1 MSNVLCNRS
10 YLFCFFILFILYFW
24 WLLFFFFSIF
34 LWRLDVFDFIILT
47 ILFLSILK
55 WDIVV
60 LSLWS
65 CTLASK
71 ESNVVRILKEFCK
84 FSNPGLC
91 IPNLEE
97 LIFCIVTIEQEC
109 LLSIYLNSM
118 ACIYMKT
125 DHFILCCHQIIPKF
139 PVLYLCLVEVCV
151 VEFVNVF
158 FLHVV
163 LSLEKRFRPIT
174 VSLGKGNVIVGLSVV
189 LFERLFFVI

>member
-1 MSNVLCNRS
+1 MSDVLGNRS
-10 YLFCFFILFILYFW
+10 YLFCFFVLFILYFC
-24 WLLFFFFSIF
+24 WLLFFFLSIF
-34 LWRLDVFDFIILT
+34 LYRLDVFDSFILT
-47 ILFLSILK
+47 KLFLCILK

-97 LIFCIVTIEQEC
+97 LIFFIVTIEQKC

-125 DHFILCCHQIIPKF
+125 DTLILCCHQIIPKF
-139 PVLYLCLVEVCV
+139 PVRYLCLVEVCV
-151 VEFVNVF
+151 VEFIDVF
-158 FLHVV
+158 ILHVV
-163 LSLEKRFRPIT
+163 LSLEKGFRPIT
-174 VSLGKGNVIVGLSVV
+174 VSLGKRNVIVSLSVV